1 MAETFGER
9 LAVRIAERGP
19 LCVGIDPSREQLFA
33 WSRGDDITGLE
44 FFMLQMLEASSAV
57 AVAIK
62 PQVAFF
68 ERFGSQGFAALERLI
83 REAASA
89 DILVVGDAKRGDI
102 GSTNDGYADA
112 WLRDG
117 SPLAVDALTV
127 TPYLGL
133 NAMNSI
139 FSRAEESGRG
149 VFVVVASSN
158 EEGRSVQTARTSNG
172 QSVEDY
178 HFELIADRNQAND
191 APIGAIGAV
200 VGATRRTTGFAL
212 ENMRG
217 PFLVPGVGAQGATPS
232 DVGRLFGNCPK
243 GTVLVNASR
252 SVAAGGPERRGI
264 TDAARRLRDDLATA
278 LL

>member
-1 MAETFGER
+1 MVESFGDR
-9 LAVRIAERGP
+9 LAVRIKDRGP
-19 LCVGIDPSREQLFA
+19 LCVGIDPSADQLRA
-33 WSRGDDITGLE
+33 WGRGDDITGLE
-44 FFMLQMLEASSAV
+44 FFMLQMLEASTGVAV
-57 AVAIK
+57 AVK

-68 ERFGSQGFAALERLI
+68 ERFGSKGFAALERLI

-89 DILVVGDAKRGDI
+89 DMLVIGDAKRGDI

-133 NAMNSI
+133 TAMNSL
-139 FSRAEESGRG
+139 FNAAEGSGRG

-158 EEGRSVQTARTSNG
+158 DEGRPVQTARTATGSL
-172 QSVEDY
+172 VEDY
-178 HFELIADRNQAND
+178 HFELLARRNENFGATV
-191 APIGAIGAV
+191 GAIGAV
-200 VGATRRTTGFAL
+200 VGATRQSSSFPL
-212 ENMRG
+212 EQVRG
-217 PFLVPGVGAQGATPS
+217 PFLVPGVGAQGATPG
-232 DVGRLFGNCPK
+232 DVGRLFATCAK

-252 SVAAGGPERRGI
+252 SIAGAGPERRGI
-264 TDAARRLRDDLATA
+264 ADAARRLRDDLVTA